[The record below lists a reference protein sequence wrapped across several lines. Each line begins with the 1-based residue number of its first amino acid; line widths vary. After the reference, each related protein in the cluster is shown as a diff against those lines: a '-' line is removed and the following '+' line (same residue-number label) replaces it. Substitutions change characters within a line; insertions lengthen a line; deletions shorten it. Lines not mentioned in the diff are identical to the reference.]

1 MSLRTLLLIYEACV
15 IILTYRPRRSPVPLF
30 VLVMLSIAML
40 YEFI

>member
-15 IILTYRPRRSPVPLF
+15 IILTYRPRRSPVHLF